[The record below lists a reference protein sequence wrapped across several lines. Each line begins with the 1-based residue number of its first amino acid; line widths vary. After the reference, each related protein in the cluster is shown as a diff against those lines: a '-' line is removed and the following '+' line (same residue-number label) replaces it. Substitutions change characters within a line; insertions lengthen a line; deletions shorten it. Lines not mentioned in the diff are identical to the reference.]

1 MANPGFWAA
10 NVGLALLALG
20 LGGHWLDWAYRDLAD
35 VADRVEAWT
44 LAAQVYVGAS
54 LGALAVTLCPAPYA
68 PSVQTTRVAWFAICA
83 GLILFAAPLF
93 IYALTGQ
100 TFAMVALLPG
110 ILGLS
115 LGWLILAAK
124 LVVAH
129 RRRL

>member
-20 LGGHWLDWAYRDLAD
+20 LGGHWLDWAYRDLPH
-35 VADRVEAWT
+35 VADRVEAWN

-54 LGALAVTLCPAPYA
+54 LGALAVALCPAPYA
-68 PSVQTTRVAWFAICA
+68 SSVEAARVAWIAICG
-83 GLILFAAPLF
+83 GLVLFAAPLF

-110 ILGLS
+110 ILSLS
-115 LGWLILAAK
+115 LGWIILAAK
-124 LVVAH
+124 LLVAH
-129 RRRL
+129 KRRL